1 MWLKLMRINHI
12 LPTLPRHPLLRAL
25 ALAGAAVAVIGLVTL
40 GLVVGAFVLAAAAV
54 VLVIRRWL
62 ARRATRHDD
71 PSVIEGEYTV
81 VPPQPHAG
89 LPHPE

>member
-1 MWLKLMRINHI
+1 MWLKLMRVNYV

-54 VLVIRRWL
+54 
-62 ARRATRHDD
+62 A
-71 PSVIEGEYTV
+71 
-81 VPPQPHAG
+81 
-89 LPHPE
+89 

>member
-1 MWLKLMRINHI
+1 MRFKLMRVNYI

-54 VLVIRRWL
+54 ALVIRRWL
-62 ARRATRHDD
+62 VRRTARKGD

-81 VPPQPHAG
+81 VEARPSQ
-89 LPHPE
+89 LPRVE